1 MSHFF
6 LNLNFIK
13 MRWYKLNEDRTVEM
27 LPEGEYP
34 LQGDLKSPA
43 KHVGNDYVSNQRIST
58 VFLHFDHSLNF
69 GSDAPV
75 HAPILF
81 ESMIFG
87 GFNDEYQRRYHTYD
101 EALEGHNNL
110 VKALEEERH
119 PDFYFND

>member
-1 MSHFF
+1 MNYYH
-6 LNLNFIK
+6 
-13 MRWYKLNEDRTVEM
+13 LNEDKTITK

-34 LQGDLKSPA
+34 KLGEFKESA
-43 KHVGNDYVSNQRIST
+43 KHVGNTFMGEQRVST
-58 VFLHFDHSLNF
+58 VFLHFDHGLNF
-69 GSDAPV
+69 GSPLESFAPV
-75 HAPILF
+75 LF

-87 GFNDEYQRRYHTYD
+87 GAHDEYQRRYCTYD